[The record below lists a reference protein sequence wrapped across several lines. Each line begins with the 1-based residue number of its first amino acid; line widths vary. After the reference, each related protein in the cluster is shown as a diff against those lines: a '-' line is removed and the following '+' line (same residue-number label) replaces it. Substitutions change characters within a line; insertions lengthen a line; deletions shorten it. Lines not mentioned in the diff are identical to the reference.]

1 MTSTA
6 TGAIPKNKKLSKASE
21 TTANGEDEIGQFQI
35 RPSLNQLFP
44 EAKVKE
50 IIMDVFQQV
59 LEGTCKGSEFQTIYY
74 FDCSKR

>member
-6 TGAIPKNKKLSKASE
+6 TGAIPKNQKLSKASE
-21 TTANGEDEIGQFQI
+21 ATANGEDEIGQFQI

-44 EAKVKE
+44 EAKVKD
-50 IIMDVFQQV
+50 IIVDVFQQV
-59 LEGTCKGSEFQTIYY
+59 LEGTYQASEFQTIY